1 MAVSLLENEQ
11 DPLSP
16 DFTGPAA
23 PLASALADR
32 YRFERELGAGG
43 MATVYLAEDLR
54 HRRHVA
60 IKVLHPELSAVL
72 GSERFLKEIELTA
85 SLQHPHILPLFDSGS
100 ADGLLFY
107 VMPFVEGETLR
118 ARLERE
124 TQLPVADVLRM
135 ATEIC
140 DALSYAHGRG
150 VVHRDIKPENILLQ
164 NGHAL
169 VADFG
174 IALAVE
180 HAGGQRMT
188 QTGLSLGTPQ
198 YMAPEQAMG
207 ERSIDARAD
216 IYALGAVIY
225 EMLAGEPPF
234 TGPSAQAIV
243 AQVITASPTSL
254 LARRKSVPQHVDDA
268 VLQALEKL
276 PADRFSTAAAFGAA
290 LNGSAT
296 GSITPASRRP
306 AANRRLLIALS
317 VFAACAVILA
327 TVALVA
333 WRRAAATAQNRD
345 VVRFTMP
352 VAPPN
357 DADGTVIIDVAP
369 DGKTIAYADRST
381 SDKGGVYV
389 RALNRGEP
397 ALIAGTVG
405 ARAVSFSPDGASIAY
420 ATVDDE
426 IRVVSLAGGAPVPV
440 MRGATWFNGIDW
452 GEDGN
457 IYFVRRDSG
466 VIARVPAKGGATET
480 LGTMESSSLP
490 LGFRLQRN
498 PRLLPGGGAVAFSVF
513 RGSTRGCDIEVL
525 DLRTRVEQK
534 VAQGCYVVGARDGWL
549 LFVTTDGTLEAIAF
563 DDKTHTTHGAARPL
577 LTNVYELETEAQI
590 ALSNNGTLIYIPS
603 VAPRS
608 QLVWLSREGV
618 ETPLGAVIEKPL
630 VSVALSPQGNRIAL
644 SGNNDRA
651 TIWMYDLS
659 SQTLSPFSRDGQLS
673 YRPAWTPDGGSIV
686 FASDRL
692 NPDGLRWLWMR
703 SVDGRDSVRLF
714 VRSGRHAQEV
724 SWVASSPWV
733 VYRTGFDDGRT
744 NRDLRYF
751 KPGSDTTSH
760 AFLET
765 RADELNPALSPDGRW
780 LAYVSNETGRD
791 EVYVAAFPGPGETL
805 RVSTD
810 GGTGPL
816 WSHDGRSLFYR
827 ATDGRFMSVSVAGA
841 TSLTLSNRR
850 ALFSASPYAWD
861 RQHQSYDISADDR
874 RLLFIRPQGDP
885 TLNVVLHWFDEV
897 AERLDHRR

>member
-1 MAVSLLENEQ
+1 LAVSLLENEQ